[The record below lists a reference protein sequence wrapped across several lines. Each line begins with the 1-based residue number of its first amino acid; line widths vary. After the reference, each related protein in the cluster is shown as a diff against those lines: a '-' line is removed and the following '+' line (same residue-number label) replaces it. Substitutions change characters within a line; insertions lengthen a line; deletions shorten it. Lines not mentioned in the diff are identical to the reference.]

1 MSAHSQILKTSY
13 FDEWNELKTIA
24 EDRTMSLEKKM
35 EWLNS
40 REEFKHIANKSGVT
54 DTTEETKAS
63 SSAAYLH
70 VKDGNSKKAADNPTN
85 DLLADNP
92 TNDLLAESESLTG
105 VSPPSD
111 LLNARLAQ
119 NAAFAQNAANLNNLY
134 EGSTSGMF
142 GGLADPSLL
151 GLGGG
156 FGGVPPSLL
165 MGGGLGGLPA
175 APSLLGLSGDALLG
189 MHNHEGDDDLLNN
202 MTLAEI
208 ELSVQNCLG
217 TIAQQ
222 QYLLARL
229 EHVRRIKVMSALM
242 ENGQSG

>member
-1 MSAHSQILKTSY
+1 MSTHSQVLKTSY

-70 VKDGNSKKAADNPTN
+70 VKDDNSKKA
-85 DLLADNP
+85 ADNP

-105 VSPPSD
+105 VSLPSD

-208 ELSVQNCLG
+208 ELTVQNCLG